1 LPRHKIAHKRIKYYA
16 AQQNTSSIADFQDA
30 MDYLSAAGFYVQGAI
45 VMGRLDTKGVGL
57 KLWGRRR
64 ACSQDYPIALD
75 PLLLGEHKHDHDF
88 LFSFP
93 FENAKAIMAA

>member
-1 LPRHKIAHKRIKYYA
+1 MLYFMRSAQFYAIAI
-16 AQQNTSSIADFQDA
+16 FV
-30 MDYLSAAGFYVQGAI
+30 MD
-45 VMGRLDTKGVGL
+45 RLDTEGVGL

-75 PLLLGEHKHDHDF
+75 PLLLGEHKHGHDF

-93 FENAKAIMAA
+93 FESANAIKTV

>member
-1 LPRHKIAHKRIKYYA
+1 MPKGQFYA
-16 AQQNTSSIADFQDA
+16 
-30 MDYLSAAGFYVQGAI
+30 LAI
-45 VMGRLDTKGVGL
+45 FVMGRLDTKGVGL

-93 FENAKAIMAA
+93 FENAKAITVPTDMKKHHRRFGKIGRTLF

>member
-1 LPRHKIAHKRIKYYA
+1 MPKGQFYA
-16 AQQNTSSIADFQDA
+16 
-30 MDYLSAAGFYVQGAI
+30 LAI
-45 VMGRLDTKGVGL
+45 FVMGRLDTKGVGL

-75 PLLLGEHKHDHDF
+75 PLLLGEHKHDHNF

-93 FENAKAIMAA
+93 FENAKAIMAV